1 VTGAPLSRRRL
12 LAGTAA
18 SAAVFAAGARAKSSV
33 EHHVLI
39 QEFKFDPEHLSV
51 RVGDVIKWTN
61 MDLAPHT
68 ATADEFGWDTEEL
81 GRGQS
86 AEVIVTEDMEIRYF
100 CVFHPHMKGSLEI
113 V

>member
-1 VTGAPLSRRRL
+1 
-12 LAGTAA
+12 
-18 SAAVFAAGARAKSSV
+18 
-33 EHHVLI
+33 
-39 QEFKFDPEHLSV
+39 
-51 RVGDVIKWTN
+51 

-68 ATADEFGWDTEEL
+68 ATADEVGWDTEEL
-81 GRGQS
+81 DRGQS